1 MKRIGKTAQGGR
13 MAQTPL
19 IIEVALNGQT
29 PKSQNPNVPYSDD
42 EIVEQ
47 ALACMDAGAAI
58 VHNHTQEPI
67 FGGTGKFDSEA
78 YARPW
83 RRVLEARPD
92 AILVP
97 TMPVGQQG
105 VPVEVRYS
113 HIVAMAKEGLIAQG
127 LCDPGS
133 FNLSLIGADGLFAPS
148 DMIYRNDMNDSH
160 YYVETCRE
168 LNLGLSVSIFEPG
181 FLKFMMAYVRAGKLP
196 PGTLFKLY
204 FSTPDASFGFAPT
217 AKALDAYIEMMDGCN
232 VPWLVSSFG
241 QDCVDC
247 GIAEESIKRGGHVQV
262 GLEPR
267 MGADGST
274 PTNVELVKKVVEL
287 AGRLGREVATPE
299 VAAGILGLP
308 AYPVGFGGK

>member
-1 MKRIGKTAQGGR
+1 MSQS
-13 MAQTPL
+13 PL

-29 PKSQNPNVPYSDD
+29 PKAQNPNVPYEDD

-47 ALACMDAGAAI
+47 ALACMEAGAAL
-58 VHNHTQEPI
+58 VHNHTTEPV
-67 FGGTGKFDSEA
+67 FGGSGKFDSEA

-83 RRVLEARPD
+83 RRVLQKRPD

-97 TMPVGQQG
+97 TMPVGQEG
-105 VPVEVRYS
+105 VSVEVRYS

-133 FNLSLIGADGLFAPS
+133 FNMSVVGADGLFAPS
-148 DMIYRNDMNDSH
+148 DLIYRNDMRDSH
-160 YYVETCRE
+160 YYVEACRR
-168 LNLGLSVSIFEPG
+168 LKLGLSVSVFEPG

-196 PGTLFKLY
+196 PGSLFKFY
-204 FSTPDASFGFAPT
+204 FSTKDAPFGFEPT
-217 AKALDAYIEMMDGCN
+217 AKALDAYLEMMDGCN

-247 GIAEESIKRGGHVQV
+247 GIARESIKRGGHVQV

-267 MGADGST
+267 MGADDT
-274 PTNVELVKKVVEL
+274 APTNVELVEAVVALAKKH
-287 AGRLGREVATPE
+287 GRAIATPAE
-299 VAAGILGLP
+299 AAQILGLP
-308 AYPVGFGGK
+308 GYPVRYGRG

>member
-1 MKRIGKTAQGGR
+1 
-13 MAQTPL
+13 MALVTKEPTKESKAHAPL

-29 PKSQNPNVPYSDD
+29 PKTQNPNVPYADD

-47 ALACMDAGAAI
+47 ALACMEAGASI
-58 VHNHTQEPI
+58 VHNHTEEPI
-67 FGGTGKFDSEA
+67 FGGSGKFDTQA

-97 TMPVGQQG
+97 TMPAWQEG
-105 VPVEVRYS
+105 VSLEERYS
-113 HIVAMAKEGLIAQG
+113 HIVAMANEGIIAQG
-127 LCDPGS
+127 LCDPGT
-133 FNLSLIGADGLFAPS
+133 FNLSIVGPDGLFAPT
-148 DMIYRNDMNDSH
+148 DMIYRNNMNDSR

-168 LNLGLSVSIFEPG
+168 LNIGVSVSIFEPG
-181 FLKFMMAYVRAGKLP
+181 FLKFMMAYQRAGKLP
-196 PGTLFKLY
+196 PGTLFKFY
-204 FSTPDASFGFAPT
+204 FSTADTSFGFEPT
-217 AKALDAYIEMMDGCN
+217 AKALEAYLEMMDGCD

-267 MGADGST
+267 MNADNT
-274 PTNVELVKKVVEL
+274 APTNVELVEKVVAL
-287 AGRLGREVATPE
+287 AGRLGRAVATPE
-299 VAAGILGLP
+299 QAAGILGLP
-308 AYPVGFGGK
+308 GYPVGSG

>member
-1 MKRIGKTAQGGR
+1 MVKP
-13 MAQTPL
+13 PL

-29 PKSQNPNVPYSDD
+29 PKTQNPNVPYADD
-42 EIVEQ
+42 ELVEQ
-47 ALACMDAGAAI
+47 ALACMEAGAAL
-58 VHNHTQEPI
+58 VHNHTAEPV

-83 RRVLEARPD
+83 RRVLQERPD

-97 TMPVGQQG
+97 TMPVGQEG

-133 FNLSLIGADGLFAPS
+133 FNMSVVGADGLFAPS
-148 DMIYRNDMNDSH
+148 DLVYRNDMRDSH
-160 YYVETCRE
+160 YYVETCRD
-168 LNLGLSVSIFEPG
+168 LKLGLSVSIFEPG

-204 FSTPDASFGFAPT
+204 FSTKDAPFGFEPT
-217 AKALDAYIEMMDGCN
+217 AKALEAYLEMMDGCE

-267 MGADGST
+267 MGADGT
-274 PTNVELVKKVVEL
+274 APTNVELVEAAVEL
-287 AGRLGREVATPE
+287 AGRYGRAVATPE
-299 VAAGILGLP
+299 EAAHILGLP
-308 AYPVGFGGK
+308 GYPVGFRRA